1 MQIQNILEIQALTKI
16 VRTITGSAWQVAF
29 CISYKWTEDEA
40 NNESVF
46 LWFII
51 LTLPGLSFAKV
62 VRNLNFQ

>member
-46 LWFII
+46 L
-51 LTLPGLSFAKV
+51 
-62 VRNLNFQ
+62 